1 MSEHRP
7 AARQTFIDSADG
19 GKILVHWLPGKPD
32 GPLFW
37 YVHGF
42 QSDGTG
48 NKSTALMEMASGLG
62 AAFVSADFR
71 GHGRST
77 PTHPDG
83 ALLGL
88 CHETLL
94 DDLRTVR
101 KFTAGWH
108 QGPRVLVGS
117 SMGGYASSWFAAE
130 HPEAVQGLV
139 LAAPAFRFGFTMLG
153 RMPGLTAE
161 AWRNSGSVEYQGM
174 GGPVRLGWKLYE
186 QAEGRNEVTLAH
198 RLNPAMPVRIFHA
211 VDDDVIP
218 YADSVSF
225 VAAAGPDVSL
235 ALSRS
240 GGHRLQESA
249 FAIAMAAGELARGS

>member
-1 MSEHRP
+1 MNGSQV
-7 AARQTFIDSADG
+7 RQGHVETADG
-19 GKILVHWLPGKPD
+19 GKILVRWLPGRSD
-32 GPLFW
+32 GPLLW

-48 NKSTALMEMASGLG
+48 TKASVLCELAAKTGT
-62 AAFVSADFR
+62 AFVSADFR
-71 GHGRST
+71 GHGGST

-83 ALLGL
+83 PLLGL

-94 DDLRTVR
+94 DDLRAAR
-101 KFTAGWH
+101 AFTARWH

-117 SMGGYASSWFAAE
+117 SMGGYAASWFAAE

-139 LAAPAFRFGFTMLG
+139 LAAPAFRFGSTILG
-153 RMPGLTAE
+153 RVPGLTAE
-161 AWRNSGSVEYQGM
+161 AWRKAGSVDYRGM
-174 GGPVRLGWKLYE
+174 AGPVSLGWKLYE
-186 QAEGRNEVTLAH
+186 QAEGRNEFVLAQ
-198 RLNPAMPVRIFHA
+198 RLNPSMPIRIFHA

-218 YADSVSF
+218 YADSVAF
-225 VAAAGPDVSL
+225 VAAAGPDAEL

-249 FAIAMAAGELARGS
+249 EAIAHTAMSLAQRI